1 MAEAGVQLRWSLS
14 RLFDFFVE
22 PSMPLWDDKLYNGVP
37 DTRHFVGVGVFCWEQ
52 SVGLVW
58 GMKSCHAM

>member
-1 MAEAGVQLRWSLS
+1 
-14 RLFDFFVE
+14 
-22 PSMPLWDDKLYNGVP
+22 MPLWDDKLYNGVP